1 MIEMGTF
8 SYSSTPGWVSFS
20 CNSKHERESIKAEII
35 TRIPQSQFQL
45 HSEFDIEMPLQ
56 ELEIIISNGW
66 RPRPLHT
73 IETRLLNDLKQRR
86 QERNSLFDSS
96 EEVALENIT
105 TSLADF
111 NLLRQPTNFQSRNL
125 SRLLRHKAGATFSVP
140 GAGKTSEAICFWLFH
155 RKENERLLIALPK
168 VASMSWKHE
177 LNQWLGWDENE
188 ILTLN
193 KPANQLRNFLFEN
206 SQKKVFLVNYHKMR
220 GAVAQIA
227 NFMAA
232 TSADGWS
239 MILDESHYIKNNTG
253 STSLAA
259 RQLSSFA
266 DGCRLIMTGTPAPQ
280 GPQDLQAQAEFI
292 QGLPLSEEQ
301 SRNLIEQIYVRT
313 SKEDL
318 ELLDPNIEV
327 ISRPHKTVHKE
338 AYDDLFENIVEEISP
353 VTGATNLR
361 TIRPHMMTLRR
372 AATDPN
378 SLTGFRISLPR
389 DELPWKFDYVIE
401 QIRRASEEGR
411 KIIVWSTFVSNLEN
425 LENLLLEFNPAI
437 VYGAIAS
444 DPNAS
449 QRGRAKIGT
458 REWMFDKFK
467 FDDSCS
473 VLLANPAACGESIS
487 LHHWCNEAIYL
498 DRSYNAAH
506 YLQSKD
512 RIHRYGQHPETGEHT
527 CRINHVNYKILVT
540 DDTIDNHINGRLEE
554 KIEAQNELLE
564 SGQFHIALEE
574 EGTSDAIEGEES
586 GGASNQ
592 DVLDFINSFR

>member
-1 MIEMGTF
+1 MK
-8 SYSSTPGWVSFS
+8 S
-20 CNSKHERESIKAEII
+20 EIL
-35 TRIPQSQFQL
+35 TRIPTSQFEI
-45 HSEFDIEMPLQ
+45 HSRFGIEIPIQ
-56 ELEIIISNGW
+56 ELEIMISSGW
-66 RPRPLHT
+66 RPRSRHT
-73 IETRLLNDLKQRR
+73 IDGQLLSDVKERRR
-86 QERNSLFDSS
+86 QRKALFDES
-96 EEVALENIT
+96 EEIDVENIT
-105 TSLADF
+105 TSLA
-111 NLLRQPTNFQSRNL
+111 NLNLKRRPTNFQSRNL

-177 LNQWLGWDENE
+177 FKEWLGWSEDE
-188 ILTLN
+188 ILVLN
-193 KPANQLRNFLFEN
+193 RPSNHMRAFLFEN
-206 SQKKVFLVNYHKMR
+206 SEKKVFLVNYHKMR
-220 GAVAQIA
+220 SAITQIA
-227 NFMAA
+227 NFMAT
-232 TSADGWS
+232 TSSDGWS

-301 SRNLIEQIYVRT
+301 SQNLIEQIYVRT

-318 ELLDPNIEV
+318 ELLEPNIEV
-327 ISRPHKTVHKE
+327 ICRPHKKVHRDV
-338 AYDDLFENIVEEISP
+338 YDDLFENIIEEISP

-372 AATDPN
+372 AATDPRSVS
-378 SLTGFRISLPR
+378 SLRNLLSP

-401 QIRRASEEGR
+401 EIRRASEEGR

-437 VYGAIAS
+437 VYGAIDS
-444 DPNAS
+444 DTNAS

-467 FDDSCS
+467 FDDNCP

-487 LHHWCNEAIYL
+487 LHHWCSEAIYL

-527 CRINHVNYKILVT
+527 CRINQVNYQILVT
-540 DDTIDNHINGRLEE
+540 ENTIDDHIHDRLEE

-564 SGQFHIALEE
+564 SGQFHVALEE
-574 EGTSDAIEGEES
+574 EGTVDAIEGEES

-592 DVLDFINSFR
+592 DVLDFLNRYG

>member
-1 MIEMGTF
+1 MRAF
-8 SYSSTPGWVSFS
+8 
-20 CNSKHERESIKAEII
+20 
-35 TRIPQSQFQL
+35 
-45 HSEFDIEMPLQ
+45 
-56 ELEIIISNGW
+56 
-66 RPRPLHT
+66 
-73 IETRLLNDLKQRR
+73 
-86 QERNSLFDSS
+86 
-96 EEVALENIT
+96 
-105 TSLADF
+105 
-111 NLLRQPTNFQSRNL
+111 
-125 SRLLRHKAGATFSVP
+125 
-140 GAGKTSEAICFWLFH
+140 
-155 RKENERLLIALPK
+155 LI
-168 VASMSWKHE
+168 
-177 LNQWLGWDENE
+177 
-188 ILTLN
+188 
-193 KPANQLRNFLFEN
+193 EN
-206 SQKKVFLVNYHKMR
+206 SEKKVFLVNYHKMR
-220 GAVAQIA
+220 SAITQIA
-227 NFMAA
+227 NFMAT
-232 TSADGWS
+232 TSSDGWS

-301 SRNLIEQIYVRT
+301 SQNLIEQIYVRT

-318 ELLDPNIEV
+318 ELLEPNIEV
-327 ISRPHKTVHKE
+327 ICRPHKKVHRD
-338 AYDDLFENIVEEISP
+338 AYDDLFENIIEEISP
-353 VTGATNLR
+353 VTGATNLK

-372 AATDPN
+372 AATDPRSVS
-378 SLTGFRISLPR
+378 SLRNLLSPE
-389 DELPWKFDYVIE
+389 ELPWKYDYVIE
-401 QIRRASEEGR
+401 EIRRASEEGR

-437 VYGAIAS
+437 VYGAIDS
-444 DPNAS
+444 DTNVS

-467 FDDSCS
+467 FDDNCP

-527 CRINHVNYKILVT
+527 CRINQVNYKILVT
-540 DDTIDNHINGRLEE
+540 DNTIDDYIHERLEE
-554 KIEAQNELLE
+554 KIAAQNDLLE
-564 SGQFHIALEE
+564 SGQFHLPLEE
-574 EGTSDAIEGEES
+574 EGTVDAIKGEES

-592 DVLDFINSFR
+592 DVLDFLNRFG